1 MSMEPNYGPD
11 GGTWV
16 CGRCAVPLEQMKVP
30 VFYLDSAFDV
40 SLPRCPKCGLTMAP
54 KSLAQGKMLE
64 VEALLEDK

>member
-16 CGRCAVPLEQMKVP
+16 CGRCGVPLEQMKVP

-40 SLPRCPKCGLTMAP
+40 SLPRCPQCGLTMTP